1 MQDFYAY
8 QEPAIA
14 PRQPLTR
21 EQMTLMDL
29 GQSVSDDPQ
38 ADRMKLNDLLSKNTV
53 SSEGMIGGKGSQTLA
68 ALSGALDPQ
77 RDLQERPQYQ
87 FGGGQAPLNTLVNNR
102 TGASYQFGG
111 GQAPLNSFVN
121 NQTGKVTYLQPAKYK
136 SYGGENID
144 MSRPATFG
152 SDERYYPLKNDPTT
166 YVNQE
171 GRRINPFVDWN
182 ATQAAR
188 DADMKRQIAQADL
201 EAKQIANRNNQVSI
215 EDRALQ
221 EQRGK
226 LRAQNEVWQSLP
238 PKMRDAEEARRLG
251 IKLEKGQQ
259 YNSDTGQVETIRGSK
274 LGMQIQEDRQEL
286 VNGTTALKKEYDS
299 ARDRIAKIL
308 GNPNWESA
316 VGWIQGNIPMTLNLQ
331 DRATVA
337 SNIMNLAEQLQV
349 QGLKNLR
356 QGGVAPGSITEKEWS
371 KFVAG
376 FGNLDPT
383 QDEKSFKNELQG
395 LLQRL
400 DSAEASREGLLKEFD
415 SRYVWTDKDRGYG
428 NSQEQSPQS
437 MTPVPQQPKKGMM
450 RNGYVLVGD
459 DPRLE
464 SSWKKIK

>member
-1 MQDFYAY
+1 MERVLKETAMKLSNLDFY
-8 QEPAIA
+8 
-14 PRQPLTR
+14 
-21 EQMTLMDL
+21 
-29 GQSVSDDPQ
+29 GSPQ
-38 ADRMKLNDLLSKNTV
+38 NEALDSQYSAKLADLLKKRG
-53 SSEGMIGGKGSQTLA
+53 SSGTNDQYGTFAPEGSLYDNLPRI
-68 ALSGALDPQ
+68 
-77 RDLQERPQYQ
+77 Y
-87 FGGGQAPLNTLVNNR
+87 GGQAPLNTLVNNQ
-102 TGASYQFGG
+102 TGASYQFAPQPAPWGN
-111 GQAPLNSFVN
+111 APLDYASPINVMGRKGF
-121 NQTGKVTYLQPAKYK
+121 
-136 SYGGENID
+136 
-144 MSRPATFG
+144 
-152 SDERYYPLKNDPTT
+152 PLKGDATT
-166 YVNQE
+166 VVFEDGSRAQL
-171 GRRINPFVDWN
+171 GVDRA
-182 ATQAAR
+182 ATQSAR

-259 YNSDTGQVETIRGSK
+259 YNSDTGQVETLRGSK
-274 LGMQIQEDRQEL
+274 LGMKIQEDRQEL
-286 VNGTTALKKEYDS
+286 VNGTIALKKEYDS

-337 SNIMNLAEQLQV
+337 SNIKNLAEQLQV

-415 SRYVWTDKDRGYG
+415 SRYVWTDKDRRGES
-428 NSQEQSPQS
+428 NDS
-437 MTPVPQQPKKGMM
+437 MNDWVNRAKQLNPGMSEAEIVAEYYKKF
-450 RNGYVLVGD
+450 R
-459 DPRLE
+459 R
-464 SSWKKIK
+464 